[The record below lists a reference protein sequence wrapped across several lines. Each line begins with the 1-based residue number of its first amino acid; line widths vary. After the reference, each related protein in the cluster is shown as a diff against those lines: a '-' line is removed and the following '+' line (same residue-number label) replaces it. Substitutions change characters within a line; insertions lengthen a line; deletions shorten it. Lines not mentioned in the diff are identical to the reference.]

1 MTRFYYN
8 NKFFKII
15 NEIKVTNSSR
25 EVKFSNLTI
34 DFTDR
39 TIDDLPV
46 KYQECKIIK
55 GNVKKES
62 QLLEKGEVIYFGY
75 INDYTLP
82 SMKER
87 KEFRELE
94 LELLSPMQIA
104 TYKYVTAI
112 GTYKLGDLIDF
123 VLAPLVSEGFV
134 IKERNINE
142 SSQMTV
148 NFLLE
153 TVEYCM
159 NAISNQKNIWW
170 FIDKGKNIIINS
182 IDYQFSLEPAAVINE
197 DDRNKGIVDIVPSVV
212 AYDYA
217 NVINVKNARLYNYAE
232 DILNL
237 PKTLNDGDDYI
248 DFLFPVDVSEEAIRK
263 QDTNNSGNIYNL
275 SIVIDTQYSTTKH
288 YYIGLNNGKFTNVEF
303 GFSDDSDNVEEKFF
317 TLKRDTMFK
326 NLVTGIK
333 FNGEAFGGSYV
344 TITSISS
351 STTLKYTNLRF
362 LHQVEIENNK
372 GKISNTGMVEKTVD
386 ANEKWFTLDEITEYA
401 RNMIRY
407 NKNECSTLKLS
418 FDKEKKFNVGDILE
432 INMPH
437 FFVQGKFVITDEDIT
452 YASHNTFTYEL
463 RNANVLD
470 NFIDL
475 FREKETQ
482 ESDEKTEN
490 IIIGNYVEERI
501 VESHEVQNEG

>member
-55 GNVKKES
+55 GDVKKES

-112 GTYKLGDLIDF
+112 GTYKLGDLIDL

-142 SSQMTV
+142 SSQITV

-170 FIDKGKNIIINS
+170 FIDKEKNIIINS

-197 DDRNKGIVDIVPSVV
+197 DDRNKGIIDIVPSVV

-237 PKTLNDGDDYI
+237 PKTLNDGDEV
-248 DFLFPVDVSEEAIRK
+248 DFLYPIDISENAIRK
-263 QDTNNSGNIYNL
+263 QDINNSGYLDNL
-275 SIVIDTQYSTTKH
+275 SIILSTNQH
-288 YYIGLNNGKFTNVEF
+288 YYIGLNNGKFVNTQF
-303 GFSDDSDNVEEKFF
+303 GFNDDSDNKEEKFF
-317 TLKRDTMFK
+317 TLKRDTMFP

-333 FNGEAFGGSYV
+333 FNGEVYAGASV
-344 TITSISS
+344 TITNIYSN
-351 STTLKYTNLRF
+351 TALKYANLRF

-372 GKISNTGMVEKTVD
+372 GKISNTGMVEKTID

-401 RNMIRY
+401 RNMIKY

-418 FDKEKKFNVGDILE
+418 FDKQKKISVGDILE

-452 YASHNTFTYEL
+452 YSNHNTFTYEL

-482 ESDEKTEN
+482 ESDEKIQN
-490 IIIGNYVEERI
+490 IIIGNYIEERI
-501 VESHEVQNEG
+501 VESYEVQNEG